1 MTPLMRGILL
11 TVASLL
17 VFAISDTGVKHLV
30 KDIPVL
36 TVVVFR
42 YAVAL
47 AFAAVLLLRMAPPY
61 RLVTRH
67 LPLHA
72 LRGVLLLSSSALN
85 FAAMQKLQLAQTAAI
100 SFTIP
105 LWVCALSV
113 PLLGETVGLRRWAAV
128 LVGFVGVLIIMRPG
142 TAGFHPAMFL
152 SLAAAFGGACY
163 NIATRKA
170 GGVDRAET
178 SLVLANFFGLI
189 AAIPLSAP
197 GFAMP
202 QGWAWIIIAFIGLGS
217 AIGHLL
223 LTEAH
228 RLAPAS
234 AIAPFIYTQII
245 WMIIMGYLAFGDV
258 PGLWT
263 LVGAAVVVASGL
275 YVFLRERALGKAFVE
290 TEPVA

>member
-1 MTPLMRGILL
+1 MTPQLRGIAL

-17 VFAISDTGVKHLV
+17 VFAVSDTGVKYLV
-30 KDIPVL
+30 QSLPVFS
-36 TVVVFR
+36 VVVFR

-47 AFAAVLLLRMAPPY
+47 AFAAVLLLRIAPPY
-61 RLVTRH
+61 RLISRH

-72 LRGVLLLSSSALN
+72 LRGILLLAASAFN
-85 FAAMQKLQLAQTAAI
+85 FSAMRDLQLAQTAAI

-113 PLLGETVGLRRWAAV
+113 PLLGETVGPRRWAAV
-128 LVGFVGVLIIMRPG
+128 IAGFLGVLIVMRPG
-142 TAGFHPAMFL
+142 TGSFHPAMFL
-152 SLAAAFGGACY
+152 SLASALCGACY

-178 SLVLANFFGLI
+178 SLVLANFFGL
-189 AAIPLSAP
+189 AAAVPLASQ
-197 GFAMP
+197 GFVMP
-202 QGWAWIIIAFIGLGS
+202 EGWPWMIIVFVGLGS

-234 AIAPFIYTQII
+234 VLAPFIYTQMV
-245 WMIIMGYLAFGDV
+245 WMILMGFLVFGDV
-258 PGLWT
+258 PDGWT
-263 LVGAAVVVASGL
+263 LAGTMVIVASGL
-275 YVFLRERALGKAFVE
+275 YVFLRERALGKAASAAL
-290 TEPVA
+290 PGD